1 MSRSCLPRRV
11 SVLPALVTLA
21 LLPTAAAASFAGQV
35 IYQVMPDRFFNGD
48 KTNDGASDPGNPRA
62 WHGGDLAG
70 LGSKLGYLNK
80 LGVSAVWLTPIYQQQ
95 PGRSFDTDGYH
106 GYWPA
111 DFRQVDS
118 HFGTQAEWAAF
129 VKAAHAGGLKVV
141 LDQVINH
148 FGYTAPAVA
157 QHPEW
162 FHTQADCDA
171 AKDKDVVCPL
181 AGLPDLKQETPAVRD
196 FLFGNDDDWRSQG
209 VDAYRYDA
217 IKNVPDDFLGALLAR
232 DRAAGSWTLGESY
245 GADAL
250 TVGQQQRLGFDSLFD
265 FQLQDAMKASIMGG
279 STLARV
285 RSALTEL
292 AKVPQPDEV
301 ALFLD
306 NHDLPRFAQGTL
318 FEDLGQARTKY
329 GLRALMTL
337 RGVPVIWQGTEIA
350 MRGGADPD
358 NRRDMR
364 FESQWTPAEQSV
376 FAVAS
381 NAVGVRR
388 ASKAL
393 SLGDQTLLD
402 VPDKLS
408 DQLLLFMREDK
419 ASGQRVLVAWHGGED
434 RASYSLKSSLPA
446 QALTRGLFLDPGESI
461 SSAKLSVRGGYLHLS
476 LPPKTAMAF
485 VLKP

>member
-1 MSRSCLPRRV
+1 V
-11 SVLPALVTLA
+11 A
-21 LLPTAAAASFAGQV
+21 LLPSAAATSFAGQV

-48 KTNDGASDPGNPRA
+48 KANDGVTDPGNLRA

-70 LGSKLGYLNK
+70 LGSKLGYLQK
-80 LGVSAVWLTPIYQQQ
+80 LGVSAVWLTPVYQQQ

-111 DFRQVDS
+111 DFRKVDS
-118 HFGTQAEWAAF
+118 HFGTQAEWAGF
-129 VKAAHAGGLKVV
+129 IKAAHADGLKVV

-148 FGYTAPAVA
+148 FGYTAPSVT

-171 AKDKDVVCPL
+171 ASDKDVVCPL
-181 AGLPDLKQETPAVRD
+181 AGLPDLKQELPAVRD

-217 IKNVPDDFLGALLAR
+217 IKNVPGDFLKALLAR
-232 DRAAGSWTLGESY
+232 DKAASTWTLGEYY

-250 TVGQQQRLGFDSLFD
+250 TVGQYQQLGFDSLFD
-265 FQLQDAMKASIMGG
+265 FQLQDAMKTSIMGG

-381 NAVGVRR
+381 DAVRARR

-402 VPDKLS
+402 VPDQLA
-408 DQLLLFMREDK
+408 DQLLLFVRQDK
-419 ASGQRVLVAWHGGED
+419 ASGQRVLVAWHGGEA
-434 RASYSLKSSLPA
+434 RTNYSLKSSLPA
-446 QALTRGLFLDPGESI
+446 QALTRGLFLDPGESV
-461 SSAKLSVRGGYLHLS
+461 SSAKLSVSGGYLHLS